1 MSVTVQ
7 EVFREAL
14 PGLLKRRRMSGDMYQ
29 AANRIIDCRTAA
41 MGTRTIFCPNGC
53 TQRESYNSCRHRSCP
68 QCAPMAREHWL
79 QGWKERLLDCSHY
92 HIVFTVPQELR
103 VLWQFNKKTFAQVL
117 FKVASEALLELLA
130 DPKYLGARPGILSAL
145 HTWSQTLAMHPH
157 VHTIV
162 TAGGLGA
169 DGKWKQPVKS
179 CFLPRKVLMIVFRGK
194 LRSYLLDALD
204 RGELEAPTG
213 MSEAEL
219 RSLLNRV
226 GRMTLNVKIL
236 EQYEHGLGV
245 VRYLARYIHG
255 GPLGKR
261 RLERTP
267 DGKLR
272 FRARRGEGDPAER
285 HGEVRLTSQELT
297 LRLLEHVP
305 PHRLP
310 TIRSYGLY
318 ASHYRG
324 PLNEA
329 RVLCGQQAVSR
340 AACQRQSWQSYCEQ
354 LGRRELSHCQRC
366 DSELRCVVGPARERS
381 PPASE
386 EDGKV
391 FWGNWLSTRP
401 TQ

>member
-1 MSVTVQ
+1 
-7 EVFREAL
+7 
-14 PGLLKRRRMSGDMYQ
+14 
-29 AANRIIDCRTAA
+29 
-41 MGTRTIFCPNGC
+41 
-53 TQRESYNSCRHRSCP
+53 
-68 QCAPMAREHWL
+68 MAREHWL

-103 VLWQFNKKTFAQVL
+103 VLWQFNKRTFAQVL
-117 FKVASEALLELLA
+117 FKASFKASSEALLELLA

-145 HTWSQTLAMHPH
+145 HTWSQTLAKHPR

-169 DGKWKQPVKS
+169 DGKWKRPVKS
-179 CFLPRKVLMIVFRGK
+179 CFLP
-194 LRSYLLDALD
+194 
-204 RGELEAPTG
+204 
-213 MSEAEL
+213 

-255 GPLGKR
+255 GPLGNR

-285 HGEVRLTSQELT
+285 YGEVRLTSQELT

-324 PLNEA
+324 KLNEA
-329 RVLCGQQAVSR
+329 RVL
-340 AACQRQSWQSYCEQ
+340 
-354 LGRRELSHCQRC
+354 
-366 DSELRCVVGPARERS
+366 
-381 PPASE
+381 
-386 EDGKV
+386 
-391 FWGNWLSTRP
+391 
-401 TQ
+401 